1 MQKLQKKKLLFEI
14 LKSRTTWAVAA
25 LVSFLLYVTAWP
37 LFFHG
42 VVLPR
47 AVQEKQGFRVELFDR
62 PQIKGKPSASFLSRS
77 ETLSLDKGQTSLLAF
92 ALWKVSQGGRYLL
105 HMECDDYGTLMLN
118 GQDLIRLSGVS
129 ARNIGAVQVEL
140 GAGYHLLVLKLFN
153 GPERGWLT
161 LTSTFQGESR
171 SLLGGKE
178 LHPVDLSRFGAWLSA
193 VKGIEKGGWIF
204 FLVSL
209 ALFFIF
215 SFLQIGSEAT
225 PVVGERFSVEREA
238 TKVKD
243 LRAIPSHAKVL
254 VSLWILLMLLAFS
267 NQIHLLFQLR
277 RALPPLSWSMKC
289 PDSISLFENQI
300 IEIRPYLPSQGTIGF
315 LSDGDDT
322 IHLFR
327 LQYALSPRLV
337 TPEPGPRLIIG
348 VFHDGAS
355 LRDRLKQGDLSL
367 IKDFQNGL
375 VLLERKNP

>member
-1 MQKLQKKKLLFEI
+1 
-14 LKSRTTWAVAA
+14 
-25 LVSFLLYVTAWP
+25 
-37 LFFHG
+37 
-42 VVLPR
+42 
-47 AVQEKQGFRVELFDR
+47 
-62 PQIKGKPSASFLSRS
+62 
-77 ETLSLDKGQTSLLAF
+77 
-92 ALWKVSQGGRYLL
+92 
-105 HMECDDYGTLMLN
+105 MECDDYGTLMLN

-129 ARNIGAVQVEL
+129 ARNIGAVQVGL

-209 ALFFIF
+209 ALLIIL
-215 SFLQIGSEAT
+215 SFLQTSSRPA
-225 PVVGERFSVEREA
+225 PVKAVGRFSPEGDE
-238 TKVKD
+238 TQEKG
-243 LRAIPSHAKVL
+243 LRPIHGQAKVL
-254 VSLWILLMLLAFS
+254 VSLWVILMLLGLS
-267 NQIHLLFQLR
+267 HQIGLVFRLG

-289 PDSISLFENQI
+289 PDPISLFENQI
-300 IEIRPYLPSQGTIGF
+300 LVIRPYLPSRGTIGF
-315 LSDGDDT
+315 LSDGEDT
-322 IHLFR
+322 ISLFR